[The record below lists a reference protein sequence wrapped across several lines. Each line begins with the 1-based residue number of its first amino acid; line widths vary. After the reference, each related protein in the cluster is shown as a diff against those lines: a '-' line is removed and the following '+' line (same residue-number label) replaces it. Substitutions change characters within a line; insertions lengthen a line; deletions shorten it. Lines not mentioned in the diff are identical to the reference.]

1 MNSAHG
7 RKENQKFQVE
17 GTTYDIELNLRT
29 LDKASPLCMAL
40 YHSSLYLTE
49 YSRQSCTV
57 SVLLYSYNIQ
67 STENGDYIHILKKL
81 FIRYYMKQ

>member
-17 GTTYDIELNLRT
+17 GTTYDIELSLRT

-40 YHSSLYLTE
+40 CHSSLYLTE
-49 YSRQSCTV
+49 YSQQSCTV
-57 SVLLYSYNIQ
+57 SVLLYSF
-67 STENGDYIHILKKL
+67 YIHFTEREIEAQ
-81 FIRYYMKQ
+81 RGTESDSRSRS

>member
-17 GTTYDIELNLRT
+17 GTTYDIELSLRT
-29 LDKASPLCMAL
+29 LDNASPLCMAL

-49 YSRQSCTV
+49 YS
-57 SVLLYSYNIQ
+57 
-67 STENGDYIHILKKL
+67 
-81 FIRYYMKQ
+81 